1 MFAQIRKV
9 SGAVTGIGFARAA
22 RYTRCGLSQT
32 VKPLTVRWAT
42 FWIAS
47 QFSLPE
53 LVQGGCGFPQDL
65 TLMRCSIVMC
75 AVPSDLSGS
84 IGLDGQC
91 MDVSLHQAAQGRV
104 NQAVAADR
112 GVA

>member
-1 MFAQIRKV
+1 MFAHIGTV
-9 SGAVTGIGFARAA
+9 SGAVTGISFATDA

-32 VKPLTVRWAT
+32 VKPLTIRWAT

-47 QFSLPE
+47 QFLLPG
-53 LVQGGCGFPQDL
+53 LVQGGCGFPEEL
-65 TLMRCSIVMC
+65 ALLRCSIMMC
-75 AVPSDLSGS
+75 ALPSDLSGS

-91 MDVSLHQAAQGRV
+91 MDVSLHQAAQSRV

-112 GVA
+112 GLA